1 MDECKEENFYKK
13 FIKSSYVGVSLVIF
27 TFSSNHPFDYLK
39 TVRQANISNNIS
51 NRALV
56 SQVYNSFGIR
66 GFYTGGRT
74 NFARAVLKEAYRN
87 PVRGILKGF
96 YSDIIPKSVQTKFPE
111 TRNIATGVSMACLD
125 TFILC
130 PLERLKVWV
139 MTVDRKNGIISYFSQ
154 KDIFLFRDLF
164 KGLKVSFLKSAASW
178 TSYLVFEED
187 IRKYVTRDNV
197 NKVDISIS
205 QQILIGFLAG
215 FVNSVVTMPFDTI
228 KTQIQKC
235 GSNSNSQKSIFLTLK
250 SIYKSNGVLGLYS
263 GWFFRLPS
271 YIIVAL
277 ITSHNIQKID
287 KIWNVEE

>member
-1 MDECKEENFYKK
+1 MDDKENFYKK
-13 FIKSSYVGVSLVIF
+13 IIKSSYVGVSLVIF
-27 TFSSNHPFDYLK
+27 TFTSNHPFDYLK
-39 TVRQANISNNIS
+39 TVRQANISHNKS

-56 SQVYNSFGIR
+56 SEVYSLYGIK
-66 GFYTGGRT
+66 GFYTGGKT

-96 YSDIIPKSVQTKFPE
+96 YSEKIPKSVQIKFPE
-111 TRNIATGVSMACLD
+111 IRNIATGVSMAFFD

-130 PLERLKVWV
+130 PLERIKVWV
-139 MTVDRKNGIISYFSQ
+139 MTVNTNKKKPLISYFSQ
-154 KDIFLFRDLF
+154 KDVHLLRDLF
-164 KGLKVSFLKSAASW
+164 KGLKVSFIKSAASW

-187 IRKYVTRDNV
+187 IRKYVTKNNV

-215 FVNSVVTMPFDTI
+215 FVNSVITMPFDTI

-235 GSNSNSQKSIFLTLK
+235 GSNSDKTSIFLTLK
-250 SIYKSNGVLGLYS
+250 SIYKTNGILGLYS
-263 GWFFRLPS
+263 GWFFRFPS

-287 KIWNVEE
+287 KIWNIEE